1 MKNKDKV
8 IVNFS
13 GKVSKYRKFIE
24 TRTITVTGK
33 MVEGVTEKEQKGKG
47 AKIVTFHKSKSIDK
61 A

>member
-1 MKNKDKV
+1 MKNKDKA

-33 MVEGVTEKEQKGKG
+33 MVEGVTEKE
-47 AKIVTFHKSKSIDK
+47 
-61 A
+61 